1 MSGRGFPGNREDEDL
16 STHKATVHKATVK
29 APPNIA
35 FIKYW
40 GARDLERAIPFN
52 PSISMTLERCYSRCT
67 VEWLD
72 QDGEHD
78 IKWRGG
84 GGGFEA
90 APPAFAER
98 IRAHLDRLRLWAG
111 VGGCFRVATE
121 NSFPAAAGLASS
133 ASGFAALTLATT
145 RALGHNLAVSELS
158 SLARA
163 SGSGSAARS
172 VLGGYVEW
180 PSGDSA
186 EACHAYQL
194 APADHWSLCDVIALV
209 ETGPKAVSS
218 LDGHRRAESS
228 PYFVRRQ
235 ELLPGR
241 LEAVR
246 EAITDRDFARLGS
259 VLEAEAIDLHCVA
272 MTSQPPI
279 FYWQP
284 GTLSVLAAIRQL
296 RRDGVAAY
304 ATMDAGANVH
314 TLCQPD
320 DAECVAT
327 RLGELEAVGDVISD
341 RVGPGPEIQDEHL
354 F

>member
-1 MSGRGFPGNREDEDL
+1 MSN
-16 STHKATVHKATVK
+16 KATAK

-40 GARDLERAIPFN
+40 GARDLARAIPFN
-52 PSISMTLERCYSRCT
+52 PSISMTLKHSHSRCT

-72 QDGEHD
+72 EDGAHD
-78 IKWRGG
+78 IQWRGG
-84 GGGFEA
+84 EGGFEA

-98 IRAHLDRLRLWAG
+98 IRAHLDRLRGWAG
-111 VGGCFRVATE
+111 VGGRFKVATE

-145 RALGHNLAVSELS
+145 RALGRELTVSDLS
-158 SLARA
+158 SLARS
-163 SGSGSAARS
+163 SGSGSASRS
-172 VLGGYVEW
+172 VMGGYVEW
-180 PSGDSA
+180 PHGDG
-186 EACHAYQL
+186 EDACYAHQL
-194 APADHWSLCDVIALV
+194 ADADHWALCDVIVLV
-209 ETGPKAVSS
+209 ERGPKEVSS

-228 PYFVRRQ
+228 PHFVRRQ

-241 LEAVR
+241 LEEVRQAIATRDFERLGAVVEE
-246 EAITDRDFARLGS
+246 EAI
-259 VLEAEAIDLHCVA
+259 ELHCVA
-272 MTSQPPI
+272 MTSKPPI

-284 GTLSVLAAIRQL
+284 GTLDVLAAIRRL
-296 RRDGVAAY
+296 RQEGIAAY

-314 TLCQPD
+314 TLCQPG
-320 DAECVAT
+320 DAATVAD
-327 RLGELEAVGDVISD
+327 RLGELEVVHDVISD